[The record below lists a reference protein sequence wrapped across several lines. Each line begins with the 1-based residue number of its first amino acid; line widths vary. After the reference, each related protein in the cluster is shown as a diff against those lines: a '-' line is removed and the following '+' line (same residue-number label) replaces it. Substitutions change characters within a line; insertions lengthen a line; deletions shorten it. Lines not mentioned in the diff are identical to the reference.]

1 MKTPDQGLTER
12 LGPRRAKQAL
22 LVLAVLSLLIIVGA
36 GVVLV
41 LDALRDER
49 RLQAAAIAVLAVMA
63 ILLWLRIVRNRWL
76 SLQIQTLSPPA
87 ASEETGVWGVGG
99 PGMRTPGATG
109 IYGAISGRRFD
120 DDPGDPPRRG

>member
-1 MKTPDQGLTER
+1 MNTPHQGLAER
-12 LGPRRAKQAL
+12 RGPRRAKQAL
-22 LVLAVLSLLIIVGA
+22 LVLALLSLLIIVSA
-36 GVVLV
+36 GLVLV

-49 RLQAAAIAVLAVMA
+49 RLQAAAIAVLAIMA

-87 ASEETGVWGVGG
+87 SSEETGVWGVGG

-109 IYGAISGRRFD
+109 IYGPIPGRRFD
-120 DDPGDPPRRG
+120 DNPSDPPKRG

>member
-1 MKTPDQGLTER
+1 MNIPHQGLTER
-12 LGPRRAKQAL
+12 RGPQRAKQVL
-22 LVLAVLSLLIIVGA
+22 LVLAVLSLLIIVSA
-36 GVVLV
+36 GIVLV

-76 SLQIQTLSPPA
+76 SLQIQTLSPPTG
-87 ASEETGVWGVGG
+87 SDETGVWGVGG

-109 IYGAISGRRFD
+109 IFGAISGRRFD
-120 DDPGDPPRRG
+120 DDPSDTSKRG